1 MWGSP
6 GPTAAAHAKVEWIE
20 HLGDQNHLHLAVGE
34 HKLVTLVDPE
44 VELVGRRCHR
54 HRPAPAALFR
64 RGWRADQRVGV
75 AWQWIWARI
84 CRAELV
90 KAVAATIERH
100 AEELTTLDQ
109 AIGDG
114 DHGLNMK
121 RGFEAVLADVANLS
135 AKPWPDFL
143 KGVGTMLVMKV
154 GGASGPLY
162 GTLFMALGKDLPAE
176 PTRAD
181 LVRAFRGAIDGGAG
195 ARQVGARPED
205 HARRADPGAPR
216 SWKPASM
223 ATGAITL
230 AAACGG
236 RGDHSGQG
244 DARPRLV
251 PRRPLDRAHGSRRAV
266 VRIDDRSRR
275 EVLEK
280 A

>member
-1 MWGSP
+1 MD
-6 GPTAAAHAKVEWIE
+6 
-20 HLGDQNHLHLAVGE
+20 LG
-34 HKLVTLVDPE
+34 
-44 VELVGRRCHR
+44 
-54 HRPAPAALFR
+54 
-64 RGWRADQRVGV
+64 ADLRT
-75 AWQWIWARI
+75 
-84 CRAELV
+84 ELV

-162 GTLFMALGKDLPAE
+162 GTLFMGLGKDLPAE

-181 LVRAFRGAIDGGAG
+181 LIRAFRGAIVAVQ
-195 ARQVGARPED
+195 ARGKSERGQKTMLDVLIPVAEKLESGMVEA
-205 HARRADPGAPR
+205 
-216 SWKPASM
+216 
-223 ATGAITL
+223 GAITL
-230 AAACGG
+230 AAHAAADATIPVKAVRG
-236 RGDHSGQG
+236 RASFLG
-244 DARPRLV
+244 
-251 PRRPLDRAHGSRRAV
+251 
-266 VRIDDRSRR
+266 DRSIGHMDPGARSSALMIEAVAR
-275 EVLEK
+275 VLEK